1 LLKVTESKSVFQNQE
16 YSKQTELDRPIAR
29 LVSELGDGIST
40 SAALQLLRLAE
51 KLIIFRPI

>member
-16 YSKQTELDRPIAR
+16 YSKQTELDRPTAR
-29 LVSELGDGIST
+29 LVSELGAGIST